1 MTLAAI
7 VLAAGQG
14 TRMKSNLPKV
24 LHPLGGQPLVL
35 YSVETAL
42 ALSDWPPVVVVGVGA
57 DEVRQT
63 IGDRAEFVTQAEQ
76 LGTGH
81 AVRQAEAT
89 LKGKADRVIVFYAD
103 MPLLRAETLRV
114 LVETQ
119 ARNAGPLAMLT
130 ALGDDARGFGRVLRD
145 EAGHVTGIVEEEQA
159 TPAQLALRELNVG
172 AYCFEAEWLWKTL
185 PQLPLTPQGEYYL
198 TDIVGLAVAQG
209 LPVASA
215 AVDDPDEIIGVNTRV
230 HLAEL
235 ETALRRRIN
244 RNWMENGVTLI
255 DPAATYI
262 APAATIGRDTTLLP
276 NTHLEGSTTV
286 GENCVIGP
294 NTIIRDTTIGNHC
307 EIECSVLEGAV
318 VEDEVEIGPFAHL
331 RTGAHLARGAH
342 MGNFGEVKNSYLGP
356 GVKIGHFS
364 YIGDATLGAEVNVG
378 AGTITCNFDGVRK
391 NRTEIGAGAF
401 IGSDTMLV
409 APVRLGANSRTGAGS
424 VVTRDVPEDSLA
436 VGVPARVIRRGLKGT

>member
-1 MTLAAI
+1 
-7 VLAAGQG
+7 
-14 TRMKSNLPKV
+14 
-24 LHPLGGQPLVL
+24 
-35 YSVETAL
+35 
-42 ALSDWPPVVVVGVGA
+42 
-57 DEVRQT
+57 
-63 IGDRAEFVTQAEQ
+63 
-76 LGTGH
+76 
-81 AVRQAEAT
+81 
-89 LKGKADRVIVFYAD
+89 
-103 MPLLRAETLRV
+103 
-114 LVETQ
+114 
-119 ARNAGPLAMLT
+119 
-130 ALGDDARGFGRVLRD
+130 LRD
-145 EAGHVTGIVEEEQA
+145 EAGHVAGIVEEAQA
-159 TPAQLALRELNVG
+159 TPAQLALRELNIG

-185 PQLPLTPQGEYYL
+185 PQLPLTPNGEYYL